1 MIEFVYRYCN
11 DKLQEIQMV
20 KDMTLTIMKTP
31 LLTKKLE
38 SCMDEILDLNGNKI
52 SQMKEYLTEDQY
64 RFVRSG
70 AKFDELDEQ
79 QDMLGRMNKML
90 EDLKRCAIGEAVSD
104 FPVTRPIQHL
114 KNELASYK
122 SRQKEYEKDLEKLK
136 CKI

>member
-1 MIEFVYRYCN
+1 
-11 DKLQEIQMV
+11 MV
-20 KDMTLTIMKTP
+20 KILKTP
-31 LLTKKLE
+31 LLTKELE
-38 SCMDEILDLNGNKI
+38 ACMDEILDLNGNKI

-70 AKFDELDEQ
+70 AKFDELDGQ

-90 EDLKRCAIGEAVSD
+90 EHLKRCAIGEAVSD
-104 FPVTRPIQHL
+104 FPVARPIQHL
-114 KNELASYK
+114 KNELASYN